1 MRKTA
6 GLLFILA
13 FGAPFVGFVALTY
26 LAFLRKPANHPKAFL
41 RRRRPSAGTLVVCAG
56 ASLTH
61 ASLSADYVAMLRSKL
76 AVRGHEF
83 VNAGANG
90 DTSRGLLGRLDEIAA
105 CRPDAATILI
115 GTNDARA
122 ALTGRG
128 TPEAFRGNVEEILA
142 RLNAETDARVAVLS
156 LPPLGEDPVSE
167 ANRVVARHNAV
178 LREVAAARGAAYL
191 PLGEELAVLVERDGV
206 GVPYRLRPTL
216 MLANAFR
223 RYALGWGWERIAA
236 ANGFA
241 VLTDGIHLND
251 RGAAVAA
258 DLIAGWLSQS
268 ADKAPCRAATDRYDG
283 AEGRH
288 PRTGKR

>member
-1 MRKTA
+1 MQKTVR
-6 GLLFILA
+6 LLFLLA
-13 FGAPFVGFVALTY
+13 AGAPVVGLAALAY
-26 LAFLRKPANHPKAFL
+26 LAFLRRPANNPEDFL
-41 RRRRPSAGTLVVCAG
+41 ESGRRRTTQKPVVCAG

-61 ASLSADYVAMLRSKL
+61 ASLSGDYVAMLRKGPDG
-76 AVRGHEF
+76 RGFEF

-90 DTSRGLLGRLDEIAA
+90 DTSRDLLRRLDEIAA

-115 GTNDARA
+115 GTNDARV

-128 TPEAFRGNVEEILA
+128 TPEAFRGNIEEILA
-142 RLNAETDARVAVLS
+142 RLNSETDARVAVLS

-191 PLGEELAVLVERDGV
+191 PLGEELAALVERDGG
-206 GVPYRLRPTL
+206 GVPYRLRPAL

-223 RYALGWGWERIAA
+223 RYALGWGWDRIAA

-258 DLIAGWLSQS
+258 DLIARWLSRS
-268 ADKAPCRAATDRYDG
+268 AAKAPCLAAT
-283 AEGRH
+283 GRH
-288 PRTGKR
+288 PRTGER